1 MMFTIH
7 IGKVIKELWVLTAC
21 KSTGIR
27 RIAGLASIA
36 AGQSVTSEKSKKK
49 KGNEKCDLRKI
60 LSGAG
65 QPLPIRWKAELM
77 TMEKD

>member
-49 KGNEKCDLRKI
+49 KGNEKWKELNKTKWVLPQCLDLF
-60 LSGAG
+60 
-65 QPLPIRWKAELM
+65 
-77 TMEKD
+77 